1 MNRNHL
7 AGGAVLG
14 AVLLAIAAVFT
25 LAHKPEVNAAPK
37 AAPAVVRQVAP
48 KAAVASDGWNHFQ
61 CTQGRK
67 VVQDFPKA
75 KATFLGRRNERV
87 YWQVVTPVKTITFNV
102 NPTRITCSNVKA

>member
-7 AGGAVLG
+7 AGGALLG
-14 AVLLAIAAVFT
+14 AVLLATVAVFT
-25 LAHKPEVNAAPK
+25 LVHKPVAKPAP
-37 AAPAVVRQVAP
+37 AAPAVARKVQPVAQ
-48 KAAVASDGWNHFQ
+48 ATSDGWNHFQ

-75 KATFLGRRNERV
+75 KATFLGRRYERV